1 MKIVAANG
9 IKLACECFG
18 ERNGTAILL
27 ISGLGAQMV
36 RWAPRFCQELAGYG
50 YRVIRFD
57 NRDAGYSTHLDDIPP
72 PDFGVLIA
80 DLVAGRRPAVPYA
93 LTDMAADTIALMDAL
108 SIDKAHLVGRSMGGM
123 IAQIIASEYP
133 SRVRSLTSIMSSSGN
148 PALPQADQDVLS
160 MMLRPT
166 PDSSLDLEGYVDHVL
181 AFSRRLS
188 GPCQA
193 FEEGAFKDMILEE
206 VRRGV
211 DSSGTSRQLAAM
223 VTAGDRR
230 RALATISA
238 PTAVIHGSD
247 DPLIPAACGRDT
259 AASIAGAEFHLMQG
273 MGHEIPSNCYRSIAA
288 AIHQVAMRQ

>member
-9 IKLACECFG
+9 IELACEFFG
-18 ERNGTAILL
+18 ERNGTTILL

-36 RWAPRFCQELAGYG
+36 RWTPRFCQELAGHG

-57 NRDAGYSTHLDDIPP
+57 NRDAGYSTHFEIPP
-72 PDFGVLIA
+72 PDMGALIA

-148 PALPQADQDVLS
+148 PALPQADQDVMS

-166 PDSSLDLEGYVDHVL
+166 PNPSLDLEGYVDHVL
-181 AFSRRLS
+181 AFSHRLS
-188 GPCQA
+188 GPGQA

-206 VRRGV
+206 VRRGI
-211 DSSGTSRQLAAM
+211 DPGGTRRQLAAM

-259 AASIAGAEFHLMQG
+259 AASIAGAEFHLIPG
-273 MGHEIPSNCYRSIAA
+273 MGHEIPGTCYRPIAA
-288 AIHQVAMRQ
+288 AIHQVAIRQ